1 VDNEVYDKVHTAE
14 DSLWFYVAR
23 RVIVRSLIKAY
34 HPPPI
39 LKYLDIGCGTGGM
52 MKTLE
57 PDTHLSVGMDVS
69 YKALRYSQEKHLRCL
84 FQGDACQLS
93 LPDNT
98 FDLVTALD
106 VLEHCEDDVGVLAE
120 IYRVLTP
127 GGFCCLTVPALMIL
141 WSNLDRVGHH
151 LRRYTTRE
159 LHAKASKVGFQMHKL
174 SYANTWLFPAI
185 LVMRLLQRLVQTPDS
200 GASQLDFTMPSQ
212 WVNRLLTAIFASEA
226 RWLAVANLPIG
237 SSAVAVLQKPSNS

>member
-1 VDNEVYDKVHTAE
+1 VDNEVYDKIHAVE

-23 RVIVRSLIKAY
+23 RVIVHSLIKTY
-34 HPPPI
+34 HPFPV

-52 MKTLE
+52 MKALE
-57 PDTHLSVGMDVS
+57 PDTRLSIGMDVS
-69 YKALRYSQEKHLRCL
+69 YKALMYSQGKNLRCL
-84 FQGDACQLS
+84 FQGDACQLG

-141 WSNLDRVGHH
+141 WSNLDRVAHH
-151 LRRYTTRE
+151 WRRYTTWE
-159 LHAKASKVGFQMHKL
+159 LHAKASKIGFQIHKL

-237 SSAVAVLQKPSNS
+237 SSVVAVLQKPSNS